1 MPTAILAVGL
11 LSIFAAILIVL
22 ATVGVITRERA
33 AVGRSMAALDAIKAA
48 PNVMRRELDRPFSE
62 RVLAPSID
70 KLTRIG
76 RRLTP
81 SGSVERIV
89 KRLDEAGN
97 PSAWDV
103 DRILAFKV
111 LAAVALGLVG
121 LVAPI
126 LFGLNPLTVIAL
138 TIGLTV
144 LGFFLP
150 NMVLYQAAHER
161 GQRIRKELP
170 DALDLLT
177 INVEAGLGFDAA
189 LAQVARNTEGP
200 LAHEF
205 FRVLQEMQIGLGRAA
220 AMKALGERTN
230 VIELR
235 GFVMSM
241 VQADQLGIPVA
252 NVLRVQAKE
261 MRIKRSQLVEEKA
274 QKVPIKILFPLIF
287 CIMPAL
293 FVVVV
298 GPAAVS
304 IFHSFAGQ

>member
-1 MPTAILAVGL
+1 MSTAILAVGL
-11 LSIFAAILIVL
+11 LSSFAAILIVL

-62 RVLAPSID
+62 RALAPSID

-81 SGSVERIV
+81 SGSVERIL

-97 PSAWDV
+97 PPAWEV

-111 LAAVALGLVG
+111 LAAVALGLLG

-126 LFGLNPLTVIAL
+126 LFGLNPLTIIAL

-235 GFVMSM
+235 GFVLSM
-241 VQADQLGIPVA
+241 VQADQFGIPVA

-293 FVVVV
+293 FIVVV
-298 GPAAVS
+298 GPAAVT